1 MRSNDRNRRRG
12 KMNDNLLEEYITHI
26 KKLVEKFGGLEKE
39 DCLQEGLF
47 GGLKAI
53 RTYKTNKGKTLDK
66 WVELCASNQ
75 IRRYLTSEK
84 KWRKNNERVA
94 KELRFRNEF

>member
-1 MRSNDRNRRRG
+1 
-12 KMNDNLLEEYITHI
+12 MNDNLLEEYITHI
-26 KKLVEKFGGLEKE
+26 KKLVEKFGGFEKE
-39 DCLQEGLF
+39 DCLQEGLL
-47 GGLKAI
+47 GELKAI
-53 RTYKTNKGKTLDK
+53 RTYKSNKGKTLDE

-84 KWRKNNERVA
+84 KWRQNNERVA

>member
-1 MRSNDRNRRRG
+1 
-12 KMNDNLLEEYITHI
+12 MNNKILEEYIPQL
-26 KKLVEKFGGLEKE
+26 KKLAEKSGKFEKD
-39 DCLQEGLF
+39 DCLQEGLL

-53 RTYKTNKGKTLDK
+53 RTYKSNKGKTLDQ

-75 IRRYLTSEK
+75 IRKYLTSEK
-84 KWRKNNERVA
+84 KWRQNNERVA

>member
-1 MRSNDRNRRRG
+1 
-12 KMNDNLLEEYITHI
+12 MNNKILEEYIPQL
-26 KKLVEKFGGLEKE
+26 KKLAEKFGKFEKD
-39 DCLQEGLF
+39 DCLQEGLL

-53 RTYKTNKGKTLDK
+53 RTYKSNKGKTLDQ

-75 IRRYLTSEK
+75 IRKYLTSEK
-84 KWRKNNERVA
+84 KWRQNNERVA

>member
-1 MRSNDRNRRRG
+1 
-12 KMNDNLLEEYITHI
+12 MNNKILEEYISQL
-26 KKLVEKFGGLEKE
+26 KKLAEKIGKFEKD
-39 DCLQEGLF
+39 DCLQEGLL

-53 RTYKTNKGKTLDK
+53 RTYKSNKGKTLDQ

-75 IRRYLTSEK
+75 IRKYLTSEK
-84 KWRKNNERVA
+84 KWRQNNERVA

>member
-1 MRSNDRNRRRG
+1 MRKRG
-12 KMNDNLLEEYITHI
+12 KEVTREEVWEIYVPHL
-26 KKLVEKFGGLEKE
+26 KKLAEKFGKTEKE
-39 DCLQEGLF
+39 DCLQEGLL

-53 RTYKTNKGKTLDK
+53 RTYKSNKGKTLDQ
-66 WVELCASNQ
+66 WVELCASNR

-84 KWRKNNERVA
+84 KWRQNNERVA

>member
-12 KMNDNLLEEYITHI
+12 KMNDRLLEEYFPHI
-26 KKLVEKFGGLEKE
+26 KKLVEKFGGFEKE
-39 DCLQEGLF
+39 DCLQEGLL

-53 RTYKTNKGKTLDK
+53 RTYKSNKGKTLDE

-84 KWRKNNERVA
+84 KWRQNNERVA
-94 KELRFRNEF
+94 KLRFRNEF

>member
-1 MRSNDRNRRRG
+1 MRG
-12 KMNDNLLEEYITHI
+12 KRDKMNNKILEEYIPHL
-26 KKLVEKFGGLEKE
+26 KKLAEKFGENKKE
-39 DCLQEGLF
+39 DCLQEGLL

-53 RTYKTNKGKTLDK
+53 RTYKSNKGKTLDQ

-75 IRRYLTSEK
+75 IRKYLTSEK
-84 KWRKNNERVA
+84 KWRQNNERVA